1 LRAIG
6 RLSTPYGIRTQR
18 ALGKLKSI
26 SFPFAEQAKNSENEA
41 LRFAPRNET
50 FRDKGHKSLRSLR
63 VLNQRF
69 RGIVCFQWFDPRFVS
84 RRSRMVFFNQN
95 VASKMLSSDPTTITR
110 TSEI

>member
-1 LRAIG
+1 MTGQAQEYFVSFRRAG
-6 RLSTPYGIRTQR
+6 Q
-18 ALGKLKSI
+18 
-26 SFPFAEQAKNSENEA
+26 NSENEA

-50 FRDKGHKSLRSLR
+50 FRDKGHKSLKSLR
-63 VLNQRF
+63 LLNQRF